1 MSLFGGKKD
10 DIQAFEDMRRALA
23 PSARANQTAASTPD
37 SPDPSGAARP
47 SGWSAGSPLA
57 PETRPPTTAPTQA
70 LQPAPQGTPT
80 PRTPR
85 EEGAS
90 VISAGTTWQ
99 GTLKLEDSLRVEGHV
114 AGEIEARHTVHVAE
128 TAHVEAKVRAAF
140 VVIAGRFQG
149 DVHCKE
155 RLELLPTSRIKGEI
169 TTKSLVIHEGA
180 VLDGQIHMSRE
191 EQREHPAG
199 SSKADQSHRPSHSS
213 VKTSEPATSGDF
225 PLPPDSA

>member
-23 PSARANQTAASTPD
+23 PSTRANQTAASTPD
-37 SPDPSGAARP
+37 SPDSPDPSGAARH
-47 SGWSAGSPLA
+47 SGWSVASPLA
-57 PETRPPTTAPTQA
+57 PETRPPTTAPTHA
-70 LQPAPQGTPT
+70 LQPAPQATPT
-80 PRTPR
+80 PR
-85 EEGAS
+85 EERSS

-99 GTLKLEDSLRVEGHV
+99 GTLKLDDSLRVEGHV

-128 TAHVEAKVRAAF
+128 TAHVEAQVRAAF

-155 RLELLPTSRIKGEI
+155 RLELLPTSRIKGEL

-225 PLPPDSA
+225 PLPPDSV